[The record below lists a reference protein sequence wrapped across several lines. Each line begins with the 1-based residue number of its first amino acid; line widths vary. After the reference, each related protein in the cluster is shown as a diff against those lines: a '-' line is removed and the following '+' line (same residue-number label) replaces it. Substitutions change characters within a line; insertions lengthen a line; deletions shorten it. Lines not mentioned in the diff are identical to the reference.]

1 LRTLQEWAKEKELP
15 MQTNAWNK
23 SIPAPYLWSDENIK
37 QQLRHQI
44 NDGRIFFSHPE
55 AKPKC
60 YSPFLNTLLLIITLS
75 S

>member
-1 LRTLQEWAKEKELP
+1 LPTQQKIVANNLGQEG
-15 MQTNAWNK
+15 
-23 SIPAPYLWSDENIK
+23 YLWSDENIK
-37 QQLRHQI
+37 QQLRHQL